1 MAMKR
6 RSVYKTKTKNNRKK
20 KMIEVSIMIMMNTGW
35 KNLILTLM
43 RTATEAKKSGGD
55 PL

>member
-1 MAMKR
+1 MNG
-6 RSVYKTKTKNNRKK
+6 RSEYKTKTKNNRKK

-35 KNLILTLM
+35 NNLILTLM
-43 RTATEAKKSGGD
+43 KTATEETKPVGD